1 MQIFLQTEC
10 TFIPALR
17 FFLFSPLH
25 VSHYSNFYL
34 QDLALAHILAATIP
48 EASGKR
54 FIICEGQ
61 VSSQEISDIL
71 RKNIPELEER
81 TPIGIPGGNELDE
94 NAYTCSSELAEKV
107 LGIKFT
113 SKEETFVELARQL
126 LEIEREEK
134 A

>member
-1 MQIFLQTEC
+1 M
-10 TFIPALR
+10 
-17 FFLFSPLH
+17 
-25 VSHYSNFYL
+25 
-34 QDLALAHILAATIP
+34 
-48 EASGKR
+48 
-54 FIICEGQ
+54 
-61 VSSQEISDIL
+61 
-71 RKNIPELEER
+71 EER

-113 SKEETFVELARQL
+113 GKEETFVELARQL